1 MGAFYL
7 WGIPNDTHLS
17 LPYKGL
23 IKVRE
28 ELPTWGFNLNGL
40 IYNNTEY
47 KLNIPCIINSAATDM
62 ITSDKIYEMMINSI
76 LKEFID
82 NKTCEINETKEP
94 YKFQFVKCNKKIYE
108 KEEI

>member
-1 MGAFYL
+1 
-7 WGIPNDTHLS
+7 
-17 LPYKGL
+17 
-23 IKVRE
+23 
-28 ELPTWGFNLNGL
+28 
-40 IYNNTEY
+40 
-47 KLNIPCIINSAATDM
+47 M